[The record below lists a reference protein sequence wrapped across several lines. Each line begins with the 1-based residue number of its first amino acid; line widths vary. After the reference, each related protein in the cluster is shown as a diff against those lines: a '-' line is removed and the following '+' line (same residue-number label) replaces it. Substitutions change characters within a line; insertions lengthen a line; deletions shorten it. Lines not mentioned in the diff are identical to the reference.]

1 MPGNSAPRLIAGQP
15 NAARFSVKLLVGDV
29 ATSTVQATMERT
41 FTTLVHRALH
51 TPLTVRMHYGHPDLL
66 DKLKLMTTGGVSTRQ
81 GTLGGIHCVSTK
93 CAHAHGKCGASTNSP
108 L

>member
-1 MPGNSAPRLIAGQP
+1 
-15 NAARFSVKLLVGDV
+15 
-29 ATSTVQATMERT
+29 MERT

-81 GTLGGIHCVSTK
+81 GTLGGIH
-93 CAHAHGKCGASTNSP
+93 
-108 L
+108 